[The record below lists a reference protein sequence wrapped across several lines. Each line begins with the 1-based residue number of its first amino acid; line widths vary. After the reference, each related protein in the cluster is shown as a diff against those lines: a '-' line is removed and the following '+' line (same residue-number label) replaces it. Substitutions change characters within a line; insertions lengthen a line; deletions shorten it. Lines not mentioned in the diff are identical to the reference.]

1 MRIVCFTSSRLEK
14 LRPCALLMPTIALTG
29 CMRAPSFNVLGSYFP
44 GWIACIIAGILLTV
58 VLRWVLNRTGIE
70 DRLPL
75 LPLFYFSLALL
86 FACVIWLIAFE

>member
-1 MRIVCFTSSRLEK
+1 MRNVCFLKGRLAR
-14 LRPCALLMPTIALTG
+14 LRRCALLLPLVALTG

-44 GWIACIIAGILLTV
+44 GWIACIITGILLTA
-58 VLRWVLNRTGIE
+58 VLRWILNRTGIE

-75 LPLFYFSLALL
+75 LPIFYFSLALL